1 MELGKVGVWFF
12 LDAMSAPESA
22 EFARKVERLGYP
34 VLWIPEAV
42 GRDPF
47 AHSAYLLSRTERL
60 VMATGIA
67 NIYARDPMTMA
78 AAAKTV
84 AELSGGRFILGIGVS
99 HRPLVENLRGHAY
112 DKPYSYMKEYVAKL
126 KSAVYMAPPP

>member
-1 MELGKVGVWFF
+1 MWFF

-47 AHSAYLLSRTERL
+47 AHWR
-60 VMATGIA
+60 IC
-67 NIYARDPMTMA
+67 
-78 AAAKTV
+78 
-84 AELSGGRFILGIGVS
+84 
-99 HRPLVENLRGHAY
+99 
-112 DKPYSYMKEYVAKL
+112 
-126 KSAVYMAPPP
+126 